1 MFFNI
6 LIILIING
14 GFNSVK
20 INNIEIILYF
30 WNVYFILKLMIKFI
44 VIIIVFIYFYGYD
57 ELFDLI

>member
-6 LIILIING
+6 LIILIINV

-20 INNIEIILYF
+20 INNREIILYF